1 MATAGPLAGVRLLD
15 LTWGMA
21 GPIGVLMLAELGA
34 DVVKVEPPGGDP
46 FRAQPAYHVWNRSRR
61 SVAVDLKDPGG
72 KDAFL
77 RLAGGADVL
86 VESFRPGTMARL
98 GLSYAELGERFPRLV
113 YCSVPAYPPGHR
125 FASRPGWDPL
135 VQARSGMQAAQPGWR
150 DGPIYLHFPAP
161 SMGACFLLAY
171 GVLAALLSREES
183 GRGQHVE
190 TSLYQGVLAYTTQVW
205 QEHERAGAAFRT
217 MMGKSYPP
225 GIHQGSLYECA
236 GGKWVHAATMSGRTP
251 TSTPEEILGVERVD
265 FSRLM
270 ADPELAAAHDARIRA
285 AYRSR
290 DREELIAA
298 FRAAGLNAE
307 AVEPMAELFSHPQ
320 FRANGM
326 AVAVDDPEL
335 GRTTQV
341 GVPAVLARTPGAVRG
356 GQPGVGAH
364 SREVLVEAG
373 LTGAEIDA
381 LVGAGAV
388 REG

>member
-1 MATAGPLAGVRLLD
+1 MEATGPLAGVRVLD

-21 GPIGVLMLAELGA
+21 GPIGVLFLAELGA

-46 FRAQPAYHVWNRSRR
+46 FRAQPGYHVWNRSRR
-61 SVAVDLKDPGG
+61 SLALDLKHPDGRG
-72 KDAFL
+72 AFL
-77 RLAGGADVL
+77 RLAGRADVL
-86 VESFRPGTMARL
+86 VESFRPGAMAGL
-98 GLSYAELGERFPRLV
+98 GLSYDELATACPRLV

-125 FASRPGWDPL
+125 FSSRPGWDPL

-150 DGPIYLHFPAP
+150 EGPVYLHFPAP

-171 GVLAALLSREES
+171 GVLAALLAREET

-190 TSLYQGVLAYTTQVW
+190 TSLYQGVLAYTTQIW
-205 QEHERAGAAFRT
+205 QEHEKAGAAFRT

-265 FSRLM
+265 YARLM
-270 ADPELAAAHDARIRA
+270 ADPELAAAHEARVRA

-290 DREELIAA
+290 DRGELMAA

-307 AVEPMAELFSHPQ
+307 AVEPMAEVFSHPQ

-326 AVAVDDPEL
+326 AVEVDDPEL
-335 GRTTQV
+335 GPTTQV
-341 GVPAVLARTPGAVRG
+341 GVPAVLGRTPGAVRG
-356 GQPGVGAH
+356 GQPTVGAH
-364 SREVLVEAG
+364 SREVLAEAG
-373 LTGAEIDA
+373 LGPGEIDA
-381 LVGAGAV
+381 LVGAGLVMA
-388 REG
+388 G

>member
-1 MATAGPLAGVRLLD
+1 MAAGGPLAGVRVLD

-21 GPIGVLMLAELGA
+21 GPLGVLLLAELGA

-46 FRAQPAYHVWNRSRR
+46 FRAQPGYHVWNRSRR
-61 SVAVDLKDPGG
+61 SLALDLKSPAGR
-72 KDAFL
+72 DAFL
-77 RLAGGADVL
+77 RVADGADVL
-86 VESFRPGTMARL
+86 VESFHPGTMDRL
-98 GLSYAELGERFPRLV
+98 GLSYAELGERLPRLV

-135 VQARSGMQAAQPGWR
+135 VQARAGMQAAQPGWR

-171 GVLAALLSREES
+171 GVLAALLAREES

-190 TSLYQGVLAYTTQVW
+190 TSLYQGVLAYTTQIW
-205 QEHERAGAAFRT
+205 QEHEKAGAAFRT

-236 GGKWVHAATMSGRTP
+236 GGRWVHAATMSGRTP

-285 AYRSR
+285 AYRAR
-290 DREELIAA
+290 DREELIEA

-307 AVEPMAELFSHPQ
+307 AVEPMAEIFSHPQ

-326 AVAVDDPEL
+326 AVTVEDPEL
-335 GRTTQV
+335 GPTTQV
-341 GVPAVLARTPGAVRG
+341 GVPTVLARSPGAVAG

-364 SREVLVEAG
+364 SREVLAEAG
-373 LTGAEIDA
+373 LTSDEIDA

-388 REG
+388 REA

>member
-1 MATAGPLAGVRLLD
+1 VEAAGPLAGVRILD

-21 GPIGVLMLAELGA
+21 GPIGVLFLAELGA

-46 FRAQPAYHVWNRSRR
+46 FRAQPGYHVWNRSRR
-61 SVAVDLKDPGG
+61 SLALDLKHPDGRG
-72 KDAFL
+72 AFL

-86 VESFRPGTMARL
+86 VESFRPGAMAGL
-98 GLSYAELGERFPRLV
+98 GLSYDDLAAACPRLV

-150 DGPIYLHFPAP
+150 EGPVYLHFPAP

-171 GVLAALLSREES
+171 GVLAALLAREET

-190 TSLYQGVLAYTTQVW
+190 TSLYQGVLAYTTQIW
-205 QEHERAGAAFRT
+205 QEHEKAGAAFRT

-236 GGKWVHAATMSGRTP
+236 GGRWVHAATMSGRTP
-251 TSTPEEILGVERVD
+251 TSTPEEILGVERVE
-265 FSRLM
+265 FARLL

-285 AYRSR
+285 AYRSW
-290 DREELIAA
+290 DREELMAA

-307 AVEPMAELFSHPQ
+307 AVEPMAEVFSHPQ

-326 AVAVDDPEL
+326 AVEVDDPEL
-335 GRTTQV
+335 GPTTQV

-356 GQPGVGAH
+356 GQPPVGAH
-364 SREVLVEAG
+364 SRQVLAEAG
-373 LTGAEIDA
+373 LDGAEIDA
-381 LVGAGAV
+381 LIGAGVVAA
-388 REG
+388 G